1 MKKKALSI
9 LLAAAL
15 SAAALTGCGT
25 GKAAQSA
32 PEAAVTEQTAPAE
45 EAGEPQAGSPEEA
58 GDTEEASSEAPAAE
72 LSGEDPV
79 DIRIAA
85 LKGPT
90 AMGMVSFMD
99 AADQGSLTDNRYQ
112 FTISDAPDEIP
123 PMIVQGKAD
132 IAAVPGNLASV
143 LYHKTE
149 GGVTV
154 LAINTL
160 GVLYIAD
167 NGAPVS
173 SVQDMK
179 GRTIYASGKGSVPEY
194 VLNYIMEQNGLDPAA
209 DVTVEWKSEHAE
221 ALASLLADPDALALL
236 PQPFASVAQTKAA
249 SVQLDLDLT
258 KEWDALQKE
267 SGQPSAL
274 VMGVAIV
281 RTEFLREHPD
291 AVMEFME
298 HYRES
303 VEAVNGDTEAAAEL
317 VGQYGIVPAPVAQK
331 ALPYCSITFI
341 SGSEMKEKLSGFLS
355 VLHEQAPEAV
365 GGSLPGDDFYYEG

>member
-1 MKKKALSI
+1 MKKKVLSI

-15 SAAALTGCGT
+15 SAAALAGCGT
-25 GKAAQSA
+25 AGKAQSA
-32 PEAAVTEQTAPAE
+32 PGTAVTEEAAPAG
-45 EAGEPQAGSPEEA
+45 EAENAA
-58 GDTEEASSEAPAAE
+58 AASSGTPAAE
-72 LSGEDPV
+72 TKTPAEDPV
-79 DIRIAA
+79 DINVAA

-99 AADQGSLTDNRYQ
+99 AADQGSLTDNRYH

-123 PMIVQGKAD
+123 PMIVQGKTD
-132 IAAVPGNLASV
+132 IAAVPVNLASV

-167 NGAPVS
+167 NGSPVS
-173 SVQDMK
+173 SVQEMK

-194 VLNYIMEQNGLDPAA
+194 VLHYILERNGLDPAA
-209 DVTVEWKSEHAE
+209 DVTIEWKSEHAE

-236 PQPFASVAQTKAA
+236 PQPFATVAQTKAE

-258 KEWDALQKE
+258 KEWDTLQNE
-267 SGQPSAL
+267 SEQPSAL

-281 RTEFLREHPD
+281 RNEFLKEHPD

-303 VEAVNGDTEAAAEL
+303 VEAVNSDTEAAAVL
-317 VGQYGIVPAPVAQK
+317 VGQYDIVPAPVAQK
-331 ALPYCSITFI
+331 ALPYCNITFI
-341 SGSEMKEKLSGFLS
+341 SGNEMKEKLSGFLT
-355 VLHEQAPEAV
+355 VLHEQAPESV
-365 GGSLPGDDFYYEG
+365 GGSLPGDDFYYGE